1 MTTDPRARAASG
13 STRSLLFVALLMGA
27 LLVAFV
33 FTRPHASMAVNSG
46 SPQQVV
52 SDGGAAMPAA
62 PPPAAP
68 VVSDSP
74 EQDASSNDKLN
85 AGRDRSSGVITGGP
99 MTGAGLGEKSG
110 NDRACPGNTEC
121 EP

>member
-1 MTTDPRARAASG
+1 MTTSTRASTASG
-13 STRSLLFVALLMGA
+13 STRSLLLVALLMGA
-27 LLVAFV
+27 LLAAFA
-33 FTRPHASMAVNSG
+33 FTRPHASMAINSG

-62 PPPAAP
+62 LPPVAP
-68 VVSDSP
+68 VASDGP
-74 EQDASSNDKLN
+74 ERDASSNDKLN

-110 NDRACPGNTEC
+110 KDRACPGNTEC